1 MIINDAILKEKRKNK
16 VQIRMKGKSL
26 KGIVGCCKFYS
37 ILFKN
42 KKLSNTFC
50 LKDRVA
56 KVLTSSAV
64 NVSVCNES
72 YYGVCARH
80 LNVRI
85 GEHISEFH

>member
-26 KGIVGCCKFYS
+26 KGIVGCCKFQ

-56 KVLTSSAV
+56 EMLTSSAV

-85 GEHISEFH
+85 REHISESH